1 MKKIGALFLF
11 LILSGHFI
19 SAQATRGLSMQANAT
34 QKPEG
39 KTYAL
44 IVGISKYKNPAIP
57 QLQYADKDAEAFRDY
72 LISTGVDSN
81 NIALLTNERASYAET
96 IMALDEICTQKAKS
110 GDKVFF
116 YFSGHGDVESHVVT
130 NVGYLLTYD
139 APKTVY
145 AISAINI
152 RTLQDYISTLSANG
166 IEAIV
171 ITDACHS
178 GNLAGGTE
186 GLKNIQTVLG
196 NKWKDEIKILSCQ
209 PGELSLEGKQWGGGR
224 GLFSYELINGMAGM
238 ADKNKDGKVNLRELS
253 LYLMEKVP

>member
-1 MKKIGALFLF
+1 MKNIFTIAL
-11 LILSGHFI
+11 LSLSCIIH
-19 SAQATRGLSMQANAT
+19 AQTTRGLSMPAETAT
-34 QKPEG
+34 KPEG

-57 QLQYADKDAEAFRDY
+57 QLQYADRDAVAFRNY

-81 NIALLTNERASYAET
+81 NISLLINEKASYAET
-96 IMALDEICTQKAKS
+96 IMALDDICTQKAKA

-145 AISAINI
+145 AISAVNI

-178 GNLAGGTE
+178 GNLAGGSE
-186 GLKNIQTVLG
+186 GTGQ
-196 NKWKDEIKILSCQ
+196 
-209 PGELSLEGKQWGGGR
+209 
-224 GLFSYELINGMAGM
+224 
-238 ADKNKDGKVNLRELS
+238 
-253 LYLMEKVP
+253 